1 MDGKFVDYGTL
12 YMYYDHDYEI
22 ASALQ
27 DLFFILPFGQI
38 LYQMSL
44 PDVKLFGECHHL

>member
-1 MDGKFVDYGTL
+1 MDGKFVDYDAL

-27 DLFFILPFGQI
+27 DRFFHPTLRANP
-38 LYQMSL
+38 LL
-44 PDVKLFGECHHL
+44 DVKLFGECHHL